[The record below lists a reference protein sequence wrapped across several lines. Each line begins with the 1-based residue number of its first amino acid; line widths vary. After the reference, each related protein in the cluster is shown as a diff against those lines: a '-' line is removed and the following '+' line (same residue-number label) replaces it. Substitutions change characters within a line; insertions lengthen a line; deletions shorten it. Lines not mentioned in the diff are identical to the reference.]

1 MEAQR
6 DARRGLAEE
15 LHLHPHLVA
24 RPKCET
30 GLTGPHAVAH
40 DLACGF
46 ICSQLQRTPLP
57 GGGAD
62 TAVELQVRR
71 EDADGH
77 EITVE
82 VVEPERGAPVTAVQ
96 DAMGKGEVPG

>member
-1 MEAQR
+1 MSRQMGS
-6 DARRGLAEE
+6 DATPLKGRA
-15 LHLHPHLVA
+15 
-24 RPKCET
+24 
-30 GLTGPHAVAH
+30 
-40 DLACGF
+40 
-46 ICSQLQRTPLP
+46 PLP